1 MENKK
6 DVYEKRYKKKI
17 REQVIQKEYE
27 EEKQQMISKINKLQ
41 KNLDHYRLIAMKS
54 KNFGAYDNNKGM
66 INGIQSNNINNASKS
81 YTINNNINRSGITTR
96 AVNPEE
102 NYILV
107 SGNVPGAK
115 KSLVL
120 IKEAVKGGKKE
131 TFELVS
137 YEPEITEEVE
147 TTEEVTEETPIAEET
162 TEETT
167 VEAINEVKPE
177 EDASAKEEK

>member
-41 KNLDHYRLIAMKS
+41 KNLDHYRLIAMKN

-66 INGIQSNNINNASKS
+66 INGIQSNNINNANKS

-102 NYILV
+102 NYDSKTLLMQSIITELT
-107 SGNVPGAK
+107 N
-115 KSLVL
+115 
-120 IKEAVKGGKKE
+120 EKKE
-131 TFELVS
+131 LLEKLKL
-137 YEPEITEEVE
+137 YEDKINNMN
-147 TTEEVTEETPIAEET
+147 IANNSRREPPVGYPPPLFRES
-162 TEETT
+162 
-167 VEAINEVKPE
+167 PFRQ
-177 EDASAKEEK
+177 